1 MIGCAIALVNF
12 AVSSQV
18 GDNGEMT
25 AAAISFTGIG
35 FLARV
40 AVHVCLKRAW
50 ASEAL
55 VADLALVLL
64 LCR

>member
-1 MIGCAIALVNF
+1 MNL

-18 GDNGEMT
+18 GDNREMT
-25 AAAISFTGIG
+25 AATISLTGIG
-35 FLARV
+35 LLACV
-40 AVHVCLKRAW
+40 AVHVCLKRTW

-64 LCR
+64 LCG